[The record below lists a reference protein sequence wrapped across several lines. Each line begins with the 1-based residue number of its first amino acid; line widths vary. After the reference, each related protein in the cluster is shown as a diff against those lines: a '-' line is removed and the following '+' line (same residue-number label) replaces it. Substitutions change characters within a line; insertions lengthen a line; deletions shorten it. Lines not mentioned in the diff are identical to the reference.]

1 MTNRSANQPMVV
13 ISGKTEIP
21 VANLWLL
28 LLYASK
34 FYGSG
39 SEALG
44 GAEEYPELLP
54 ELLAEILVAS
64 VGERIRQPLTPVFS
78 PTTGDL
84 GRVRGRIDVLR
95 TESHQLLRRGKI
107 ACRFEQL
114 TVDSPRNRMVLA
126 ALRSIG
132 PLLKS
137 TELAAACRRAA
148 RELERRGVSK
158 NYGAQ
163 EKTSAEH
170 RTTRNDTRDR
180 RMFHA
185 AQLALS
191 LDLPTDAAA
200 SSVISRRH
208 LDIHEFRR
216 LFEAA
221 VGGLYAATLPPLGW
235 SVSQGRQLSWH
246 VRQPSGEAIALLPRM
261 QTDIILEHAATRR
274 RIIIDTKFTSI
285 TGQGKGGKETFKSGH
300 LYQLYA
306 YLRTQE
312 SESDELS
319 CSTEGMLVYP
329 ATGPSINESF
339 VLSNHKIT
347 AVTIDLARPAVEV
360 RAQLMEIVRL

>member
-1 MTNRSANQPMVV
+1 MTTRFADQPMVV

-39 SEALG
+39 SETLG
-44 GAEEYPELLP
+44 GAERYPELLP

-78 PTTGDL
+78 PAAGDL

-126 ALRSIG
+126 ALKSIE
-132 PLLKS
+132 PLVKS
-137 TELAAACRRAA
+137 KELATACRTTA
-148 RELERRGVSK
+148 RELERLGVSTT
-158 NYGAQ
+158 YGAR
-163 EKTSAEH
+163 EKTSAER
-170 RTTRNDTRDR
+170 RTTRNDNRDR

-191 LDLPTDAAA
+191 LDLPTNTAA
-200 SSVISRRH
+200 SNVISRNH

-221 VGGLYAATLPPLGW
+221 VGGFYKATLTRLGW
-235 SVSQGRQLSWH
+235 SVSPGRQLSWR
-246 VRQPSGEAIALLPRM
+246 VQQPSGEALSLLPQM

-285 TGQGKGGKETFKSGH
+285 LGRGKGGKETFKSGH

-319 CSTEGMLVYP
+319 GSTEGMLVYP

-360 RAQLMEIVRL
+360 RAQLLEIVRL